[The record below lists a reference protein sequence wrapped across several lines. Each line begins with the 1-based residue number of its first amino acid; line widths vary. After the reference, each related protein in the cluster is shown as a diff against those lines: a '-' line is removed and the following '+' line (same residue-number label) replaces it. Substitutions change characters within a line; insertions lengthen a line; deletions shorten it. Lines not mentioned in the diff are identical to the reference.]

1 MCLEAGMDD
10 YVTKPIDPGNL
21 AKAIARWIPDAAA
34 TGQDQIGDRPS
45 EEALVFDRTAL
56 LNRLNGDEEVCR
68 QIISMFLQDM
78 PGQIDSL
85 EDAVKKSDIARI
97 KLQARS
103 IKGAAG
109 NFCAVALQKVA
120 LELER
125 AGKNSDMTR
134 VNKVFDAVKKE
145 FERLKV
151 IVGCETK

>member
-1 MCLEAGMDD
+1 
-10 YVTKPIDPGNL
+10 
-21 AKAIARWIPDAAA
+21 
-34 TGQDQIGDRPS
+34 
-45 EEALVFDRTAL
+45 
-56 LNRLNGDEEVCR
+56 
-68 QIISMFLQDM
+68 M
-78 PGQIDSL
+78 PGRIESL